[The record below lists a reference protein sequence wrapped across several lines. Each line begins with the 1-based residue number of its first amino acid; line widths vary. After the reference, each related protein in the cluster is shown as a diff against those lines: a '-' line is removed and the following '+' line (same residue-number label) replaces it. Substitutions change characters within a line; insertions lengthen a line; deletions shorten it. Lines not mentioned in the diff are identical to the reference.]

1 MAAAAAEATEANPNP
16 NPRSEGES
24 APWVEVHLF
33 RRGRGPVGVFRSRLG
48 GAAGDRLDVRGILA
62 EHGLRSLFA
71 FQAPSHRGF
80 PIRFA
85 PADGRSRLPFR
96 PGSVVFLDGDPKDSL
111 AKPIA
116 AIGLG
121 VAVPALLIALM
132 VKGVPEALK
141 RSRSVG
147 GGLFPPWILACML
160 VLYVRSRRRPAV
172 S

>member
-1 MAAAAAEATEANPNP
+1 MAAAAVEVTEANPNP

-80 PIRFA
+80 PSA
-85 PADGRSRLPFR
+85 SPPPMAGPASPSGP
-96 PGSVVFLDGDPKDSL
+96 DPSSSSTGT
-111 AKPIA
+111 PRI
-116 AIGLG
+116 
-121 VAVPALLIALM
+121 PW
-132 VKGVPEALK
+132 
-141 RSRSVG
+141 RSRSR
-147 GGLFPPWILACML
+147 
-160 VLYVRSRRRPAV
+160 RSAWEWRCRRF
-172 S
+172 